1 MQPVLP
7 LMLRMSPPC
16 MRAQRHT
23 CRIVFMVVV
32 MSIVSVL
39 ALSFPQHS
47 IYMVTLR
54 DWWVGRRCGMGGS

>member
-1 MQPVLP
+1 
-7 LMLRMSPPC
+7 
-16 MRAQRHT
+16 MRTQRHT